1 MRILAGS
8 MDHIDN
14 SDIPLNA
21 DKVKLSSTLQDILVH
36 YAVAIGHRQCCTM
49 CSLWLQEIFSWPIGS
64 AKD

>member
-1 MRILAGS
+1 MRILAGP

-14 SDIPLNA
+14 SDISLNA

-49 CSLWLQEIFSWPIGS
+49 CTCAAYGFKKYLAGP
-64 AKD
+64 